1 MAGDGERN
9 GSGRGARLR
18 RWLLRGL
25 GYACLGLGAAGAFLP
40 LLPTTPFLLVAVWA
54 FASTDPAL
62 VARIERSPLFGP
74 PLATWRRERAIPI
87 GAKRAALGSMAAAAL
102 LILFLDTPWLVKAL
116 VLGILATVAIF
127 IATRPRPA
135 GTGQKAQRDRS
146 DG

>member
-1 MAGDGERN
+1 MEAGG
-9 GSGRGARLR
+9 GGGGARLR

-87 GAKRAALGSMAAAAL
+87 GAKIGALGSMAAAAALVL
-102 LILFLDTPWLVKAL
+102 LLDTPWPVKVLV
-116 VLGILATVAIF
+116 VGILGTVAIF
-127 IATRPRPA
+127 IATRPRPS
-135 GTGQKAQRDRS
+135 GRGGETGGEK
-146 DG
+146 G